1 MNLQSQLGNIAGRD
15 EYIAESLNITK
26 EEARE
31 LIKKSTFQEYLNLVE
46 ANADRGNVGTQ
57 TTQSSATEPTAPAQ
71 PRQPRQPATAGNSDT
86 DLDKEMDDVI
96 SQFDSPTQQNELK
109 RITDKAKTDPEGAKN
124 DFEDFQ
130 RMNPSTEPDLIDR
143 VSQTIGGVAGTFMNG
158 LRKGMAESAELERI
172 RELAG
177 LTEAATTGSTSSGNI
192 ASTQSIVGDT
202 SDSHKP
208 SVKLRRN
215 NRLEREED
223 EKQDAKERR
232 KKKKEQSEESDI
244 ERLIK
249 R

>member
-96 SQFDSPTQQNELK
+96 SLS
-109 RITDKAKTDPEGAKN
+109 
-124 DFEDFQ
+124 
-130 RMNPSTEPDLIDR
+130 LIH
-143 VSQTIGGVAGTFMNG
+143 I
-158 LRKGMAESAELERI
+158 
-172 RELAG
+172 
-177 LTEAATTGSTSSGNI
+177 
-192 ASTQSIVGDT
+192 
-202 SDSHKP
+202 
-208 SVKLRRN
+208 
-215 NRLEREED
+215 
-223 EKQDAKERR
+223 
-232 KKKKEQSEESDI
+232 
-244 ERLIK
+244 
-249 R
+249 